1 MLNTSLL
8 LTLPILLQT
17 CCKHFL
23 LNRPNNWTIIAIHS
37 QKMTVQTQKKYPRI
51 WNGDEDTWPNLLSSR
66 LLAYY
71 QYQIAA
77 LSKLSR
83 IFSNF
88 HKKEE
93 NAELDNLGRC
103 KHNLLMHIW
112 PGNSLYLYL
121 CLYLH
126 LFAGYTFSWPPKTI
140 NNRKVDVCRGPFVEF
155 QDMS

>member
-1 MLNTSLL
+1 M
-8 LTLPILLQT
+8 LQT
-17 CCKHFL
+17 LFAQSAKQLDYHCNTFTENDSTDL
-23 LNRPNNWTIIAIHS
+23 E
-37 QKMTVQTQKKYPRI
+37 KYPRI

-77 LSKLSR
+77 LSKLRR

-126 LFAGYTFSWPPKTI
+126 LFAGYTFS
-140 NNRKVDVCRGPFVEF
+140 
-155 QDMS
+155 